1 MPNTLPQPI
10 DKGPPQSEL
19 PGPDRTSGPGAEDG
33 PRMAETLP
41 D

>member
-1 MPNTLPQPI
+1 MPITLPI
-10 DKGPPQSEL
+10 GKGPPQSEL

-33 PRMAETLP
+33 PRMAKTLP